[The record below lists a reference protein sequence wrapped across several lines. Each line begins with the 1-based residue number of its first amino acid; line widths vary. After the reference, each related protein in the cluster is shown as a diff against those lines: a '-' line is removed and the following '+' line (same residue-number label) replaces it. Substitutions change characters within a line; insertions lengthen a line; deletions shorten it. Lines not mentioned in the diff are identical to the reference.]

1 MGPIL
6 LLSSIICSEGKSAV
20 DTQERELLENLRN
33 SLKEGFHKDCVD
45 AYLKEPSAV
54 AITNEALKQLKG
66 SMNEP
71 D

>member
-1 MGPIL
+1 MD
-6 LLSSIICSEGKSAV
+6 S
-20 DTQERELLENLRN
+20 QEQELLEKLRD
-33 SLKEGFHKDCVD
+33 SFKEGFHKDCVD

-54 AITNEALKQLKG
+54 AITKEALKQLKG